1 MSTTFTAEEV
11 GFAYPRSPTPAI
23 ADVSIAIATGRIH
36 AIIGPNGCGKS
47 TLLRL
52 LLGAIEP
59 SAGRVTFAGRD
70 TGNWPRRELARRI
83 GVVTQV
89 EEIPFPISVHE
100 LVAMGRYP
108 HLGPWR
114 SAGSTDRAAIA
125 RAMERCEVSHL
136 ADRPMSTLSGGERQ
150 RARLAR
156 ALAQEPRTLVLDEP
170 TASLDIAHE
179 MTLFELLAGLAAN
192 DGATVVIV
200 THQLNLAA
208 RYADRLSLL
217 DAGRLVADGS
227 PTDVLERE
235 TIERVYD
242 WPVRIFDY
250 PGPGPDAGAP
260 QVAPLA
266 RPAAR
271 IEARN

>member
-1 MSTTFTAEEV
+1 
-11 GFAYPRSPTPAI
+11 
-23 ADVSIAIATGRIH
+23 
-36 AIIGPNGCGKS
+36 
-47 TLLRL
+47 
-52 LLGAIEP
+52 
-59 SAGRVTFAGRD
+59 
-70 TGNWPRRELARRI
+70 
-83 GVVTQV
+83 
-89 EEIPFPISVHE
+89 
-100 LVAMGRYP
+100 MGRYP

-114 SAGSTDRAAIA
+114 GASAADDAAIA

-156 ALAQEPRTLVLDEP
+156 ALAQEPGTLVLDEP

-179 MTLFELLAGLAAN
+179 MTLFELLAGFAAN

-217 DAGRLVADGS
+217 DAGRLVADGT
-227 PTDVLERE
+227 PADVLQRE
-235 TIERVYD
+235 TIERVYH

-266 RPAAR
+266 GPLHPLEPGSERDGPARRAMRPDDA
-271 IEARN
+271 EARSSGL